1 MRKTLLIARREYLA
15 FVRTVGFWLSI
26 VTAPLIFTL
35 IIAVPMLIRTSA
47 PVEVMN
53 VAILDLTGADVE
65 KPLRRLIERVAAP
78 QEAQG
83 RDAALQNAANAA
95 FDKERIKLV
104 PLPQGLDRSM
114 TVAAAETRI
123 PALLATPDAQATTIV
138 VVSDDGDKLH
148 FRIWSQP
155 DQRKHLEDKLYWD
168 LHGLQ
173 YMKVAGRN
181 GIDPKVAEDMRAAR
195 AEIVSLTPADG
206 APGEEEDFLAAGLRD
221 HGPRVV
227 GIALGFLTWFTIF
240 SSSMILL
247 GGVIEEKAS
256 KVLEVLLASAST
268 ESLLIGKVL
277 GVAAVLSTVGL
288 IWGTA
293 IFALVSQGA
302 SFMPPDI
309 AQTLQHGLAGIFTPA
324 YVVLLLTYFVGG
336 YLMFGVTFAA
346 IGAFC
351 ETQKDAQAIMGPLM
365 IVLMVPML
373 CMQAAI
379 GAPSAPIIQWLS
391 WVPIF
396 TPFLMPLRLS
406 EPLPAWE
413 IALTLG
419 GMLAAAFIM
428 IAIGRRAFKQ
438 GALTGGKLTWGAIA
452 RIATRKSNDA

>member
-26 VTAPLIFTL
+26 VTAPLLFTL

-53 VAILDLTGADVE
+53 VAILDLTGDNVE
-65 KPLRRLIERVAAP
+65 QPVRDIIARAATP
-78 QEAQG
+78 AKGEENSAL
-83 RDAALQNAANAA
+83 RDAANAV
-95 FDKERIKLV
+95 FDKERIALV
-104 PLPQGLDRSM
+104 PLPPGLDASM
-114 TVAAAETRI
+114 TRAAAEARI
-123 PALLATPDAQATTIV
+123 PAILDSPDAKVTTLV
-138 VVSDDGDKLH
+138 VIDDDGETLH
-148 FRIWSQP
+148 FRIWSTP
-155 DQRKHLEDKLYWD
+155 EQRNQLQDKLYWD
-168 LHGLQ
+168 LQGLQ
-173 YMKVAGRN
+173 YRKVALKH
-181 GIDPKVAEDMRAAR
+181 GITPVVADEMRAAR
-195 AEIVSLTPADG
+195 AEVVSLTPGDG
-206 APGEEEDFLAAGLRD
+206 VSGEGGDFVATGLRD
-221 HGPRVV
+221 HGPRIV
-227 GIALGFLTWFTIF
+227 GIVLGFVTWFTIF

-288 IWGTA
+288 IWGGA
-293 IFALVSQGA
+293 SFFMISQGA
-302 SFMPPDI
+302 SFLPPDL
-309 AQTLQHGLAGIFTPA
+309 AQSIQAGLAGLFTPA
-324 YVVLLLTYFVGG
+324 YVALMLTYFIGG

-373 CMQAAI
+373 TMQAAI
-379 GAPSAPIIQWLS
+379 GAPNAPIIQWLS

-406 EPLPAWE
+406 EPLPLWE
-413 IALTLG
+413 IVLTLG
-419 GMLAAAFIM
+419 GMAVAATIM
-428 IAIGRRAFKQ
+428 IAVGRRAFKQ
-438 GALTGGKLTWGAIA
+438 GALTGGKLTWGTIA
-452 RIATRKSNDA
+452 RIATRKSTEA